1 MAFTIISAGAGSGKT
16 YRLTQ
21 EMVKKL
27 QEGYPAAGIIAT
39 TFTQKAASELQSRV
53 RVALLKN
60 GMRQEAEDLSNAL
73 IGTVHSLGIKL
84 LQRFAFEAG
93 VSPMVN
99 IITEGEPQYYFNL
112 AMTSVS
118 TLEKVEKMEELS
130 RRLSILKDDK
140 NEKDWRNIIKDLTD
154 IARSNNFSAAI
165 LRESAKKS
173 IESLLNLLEPPKQQ
187 SPTFDQSFLNLIN
200 STLQSISQIG
210 DSTGVTTECVEK
222 IKKVKELLDNGMIP
236 PWEEYARISKLA
248 PGAKSKEAIK
258 ELKEFAASHII
269 HPRFHEDITH
279 FIQEIFDLAIASMQE
294 YNHFKNQRGLIDYTD
309 MEVKVDELLLNPT
322 VCEILKNEISILMV
336 DEFQDTSPIQLSIF
350 LKLSQIAK
358 HTIWVGDPKQSI
370 YGFRGAEPSLMKAII
385 EKNGGVKPEDIQGN
399 SYRSRQD
406 LVSCVNAI
414 FVRGFDEM
422 PPSQVAL
429 QPVRTKENESTLFGS
444 ALHLW
449 DLKKWED
456 SAGKKPKYNKEWTS
470 GALAHS
476 LKTQLELGIYIK
488 DEQNGQM
495 RLAQPGDV
503 AILCRTNQ
511 HCLDLASSLQQ
522 AGLNVALSQPGI
534 FATIEGTLILACLKY
549 VQSYDEIALAEILI
563 LGEKL
568 KLQALLELRLERQRQ
583 KLEANALKPASWGE
597 NFSLSKKLIAIRR
610 NRKHLSVFEL
620 LDQVISAL
628 DLKRIIVEWGN
639 PEQRLENIDQIRS
652 IALNYEKSC
661 KSLHIVTSLSG
672 FIFWCQRKIE
682 KKADLQSAG
691 EHQDAVSVLTYHKS
705 KGLEW
710 PIVVLQDI
718 DREIN
723 TKMNNLIIVPE
734 NDEID
739 LNNIL
744 GNRWV
749 RLWINP
755 YGKNNKKTQL
765 WEKIENSPEWA
776 VQNKHDLEEEIRIF
790 YVGFTRARDY
800 LILPYA
806 DKKLSVVNRIWN
818 KKSEDDSDVIDIN
831 NHSLNIQWRDEKVI
845 FQRTKFEYDDQFP
858 EIIKKAS
865 PFEFTEAA
873 KGETDHKEKRL
884 KNEEISRL
892 SELSPTFK
900 ILEKVNLWNV
910 PDLNSWPIDTIQ
922 NLKHAII
929 NFLSEWH
936 PEEENYKTSMFC
948 EDLIKEFALSEM
960 IPPTFFLKIN
970 ENLNSIFEPFY
981 IEYIEKQGE
990 FSEEIGQ
997 REYTFT
1003 IPIIIETQE
1012 ENIFINLLSDT
1023 NEKNADEVLE
1033 EQKSR
1038 LAFENE
1044 LLKKNKFTDHIQN
1057 WILFVPEGTFIKID
1071 WKLNGTLEEIIN
1083 NL

>member
-27 QEGYPAAGIIAT
+27 KEGYPASGIIAT

-60 GMRQEAEDLSNAL
+60 GMRQEAEALSNAL

-93 VSPMVN
+93 VSPLVN

-112 AMTSVS
+112 AMTSVL

-154 IARSNNFSAAI
+154 IARSNNFSPSI

-173 IESLLNLLEPPKQQ
+173 IESLLNLLEEPVFH
-187 SPTFDQSFLNLIN
+187 PTEFDESFLKVIHN
-200 STLQSISQIG
+200 TLQTIIQIG
-210 DSTGVTTECVEK
+210 DNTGVTAECVEK
-222 IKKVKELLDNGMIP
+222 IKKVKHLLENGILP
-236 PWEEYARISKLA
+236 PWEEYARLSKLS
-248 PGAKSKEAIK
+248 PGAKSKETIK
-258 ELKEFAASHII
+258 ELKDFAASHVQ
-269 HPRFHEDITH
+269 HPRFHEDITN
-279 FIQEIFDLAIASMQE
+279 FIQEIFELAIASMQE

-322 VCEILKNEISILMV
+322 VCEILKQEISILMV

-385 EKNGGVKPEDIQGN
+385 DKNGGVKPEDIQGN

-406 LVSCVNAI
+406 LVNCVNAI
-414 FVRGFDEM
+414 FVRGFNEM
-422 PPSQVAL
+422 PPTQVAL
-429 QPVRTKENESTLFGS
+429 NPIRTKSDESSLFLS

-449 DLKKWED
+449 DLKKLED
-456 SAGKKPKYNKEWTS
+456 PAGKKTKYNKEWTS
-470 GALAHS
+470 NALAHS
-476 LKTQLELGIYIK
+476 LKAQLDQGIHIK
-488 DEQNGQM
+488 DEQNGEM

-511 HCLDLASSLQQ
+511 NCIEVAASLQQ

-549 VQSYDEIALAEILI
+549 VQSYDEIALAEVLI

-568 KLQALLELRLERQRQ
+568 NLQELLDLRVERQLQ
-583 KLEANALKPASWGE
+583 KNTDYTSIPVSWGE
-597 NFSLSKKLIAIRR
+597 DFPLSKKLIAIRK

-620 LDQVISAL
+620 IDQVISSL
-628 DLKRIIVEWGN
+628 DLKRLIIEWGN
-639 PEQRLENIDQIRS
+639 PDQRLENIDQIRS
-652 IALNYEKSC
+652 IALKYEESC
-661 KSLHIVTSLSG
+661 KSLHIATSLSG
-672 FIFWCQRKIE
+672 FIFWCQRKID
-682 KKADLQSAG
+682 KNADLQGAG
-691 EHQDAVSVLTYHKS
+691 EQQDAVRVLTYHKS

-710 PIVVLQDI
+710 PIVILQDLE
-718 DREIN
+718 REID
-723 TKMNNLIIVPE
+723 TRMNHLIIVPE

-739 LNNIL
+739 LNDIL

-755 YGKNNKKTQL
+755 YGKNHKKTLL
-765 WEKIENSPEWA
+765 WENIEKSPEWA
-776 VQNKHDLEEEIRIF
+776 IQNKHDLAEEIRVF

-800 LILPYA
+800 LVLPYT
-806 DKKLSVVNRIWN
+806 DKKLAVINRIWN
-818 KKSEDDSDVIDIN
+818 KETEDGLDAIDVNNDSLSIN
-831 NHSLNIQWRDEKVI
+831 WGDEKVA
-845 FQRTKFEYDDQFP
+845 FQKIRFEYEDQFS
-858 EIIKKAS
+858 EIPKIS
-865 PFEFTEAA
+865 TPFWFTEPA
-873 KGETDHKEKRL
+873 KGEVEHIEKRL
-884 KNEEISRL
+884 RNEEISKL
-892 SELSPTFK
+892 NELSPTFK
-900 ILEKVNLWNV
+900 ILEKINLWEEL
-910 PDLNSWPIDTIQ
+910 PLKSWPDNAVE
-922 NLKHAII
+922 NLKNAIT
-929 NFLSEWH
+929 NFLNEWH
-936 PEEENYKTSMFC
+936 PEEEKYKIAMLS
-948 EDLIKEFALSEM
+948 EDLIKEFALSE
-960 IPPTFFLKIN
+960 IIQVSFFTQLY

-997 REYTFT
+997 RDYFFT
-1003 IPIIIETQE
+1003 IPINIETSE
-1012 ENIFINLLSDT
+1012 ENIFINIITDA
-1023 NEKNADEVLE
+1023 NGRNAE
-1033 EQKSR
+1033 EAIEFQKSK

-1044 LLKKNKFTDHIQN
+1044 LLKKIKYTNHIQN

-1071 WKLNGTLEEIIN
+1071 WNLNGSLDEIIN
-1083 NL
+1083 KL